1 MSVLDLFKLK
11 NRVALV
17 TGAGQGIGKAIALA
31 FSEAGADV
39 VVADIDRDNGQKTVN
54 EIKSSGRKSIYI
66 HVNLEKFKEI
76 EKMVKKTIESFKKV
90 DILANVAGINRRLS
104 ALEMSQED
112 WRDVLKVNL
121 DAVFFCCQCVG
132 KEMIKQKSGN
142 IINIAS
148 MSASIINKNI
158 TQVAY
163 GASKAGVVSL
173 TKALSVEWV
182 NDNIRVNSISPGMTL
197 TPLVEDDF
205 VKNNKMKNFVLE
217 NTPMKRFAQPKEIAS
232 AAVFL
237 ASEASSFMTGH
248 DLIIDGGYTLW

>member
-1 MSVLDLFKLK
+1 MSILDLFSLRGKIS
-11 NRVALV
+11 LV

-31 FSEAGADV
+31 FSEAGSDV
-39 VVADIDRDNGQKTVN
+39 VVADINRDNGQKTVD
-54 EIKSSGRKSIYI
+54 EIKSSGRKSMYI
-66 HVNLEKFKEI
+66 NVNLENFEEI
-76 EKMVKKTIESFKKV
+76 EKMVNKTMEFFGKV
-90 DILANVAGINRRLS
+90 DILVNVAGINRRLP
-104 ALEMSQED
+104 ALKISQED
-112 WRDVLKVNL
+112 WRDVLRVDL
-121 DAVFFCCQCVG
+121 DAVFFCCQSVG

-148 MSASIINKNI
+148 MSAHIINKNI

-163 GASKAGVVSL
+163 GAAKAGVINL
-173 TKALSVEWV
+173 TKALAVEWV
-182 NDNIRVNSISPGMTL
+182 NYNIRVNSISPGMVL

-205 VKNNKMKNFVLE
+205 VKNVKMRDFVIE
-217 NTPMKRFAQPKEIAS
+217 NTPMRRFAQPKEIAS